1 MKKVLQLCKDE
12 FVLTAAAILA
22 ILSAFWVHPD
32 AGYLAYVDFRTLSLL
47 FCLMAVMGGFQRLG
61 VFRAIA
67 QALLRRVG
75 TSSVRIVLVLV
86 LLAFFFSMLI
96 TNDVGLIT
104 FVPFTFTVLEL
115 LGEKARDRLV
125 VPVITLETLAANLG
139 SMLTPI
145 GNPQNLYLYGKAGL
159 SVGGFLLLM
168 LPLTSVAGA
177 LLVIWSIVVGVRR
190 GAKAE
195 EVANA
200 PNGEIIVDKA
210 SKLVETVT
218 GHDEKKKIL
227 LLLIYL
233 ILFALSLLTVANKVP
248 FVFTLAVTFA
258 CILFLDHKT
267 LGKVDYFLLLT
278 FTAFFIFIGNMGRI
292 PAFSNFLGGIVDGR
306 EVPVGILSS
315 QVISNVPAALLLS
328 GFSENYKE
336 LIIGVNLGGLGT
348 LIASMA
354 SLISYKYLAKLA
366 PGKKGRYLAYFTV
379 ASIVFL
385 GVLLLA
391 YYGMKLF

>member
-1 MKKVLQLCKDE
+1 MENIQ
-12 FVLTAAAILA
+12 FAYP
-22 ILSAFWVHPD
+22 LSKLKHHK
-32 AGYLAYVDFRTLSLL
+32 
-47 FCLMAVMGGFQRLG
+47 
-61 VFRAIA
+61 
-67 QALLRRVG
+67 G
-75 TSSVRIVLVLV
+75 TF
-86 LLAFFFSMLI
+86 LAFFFSMLI

-210 SKLVETVT
+210 SKQVETVT
-218 GHDEKKKIL
+218 GHDEKKK
-227 LLLIYL
+227 
-233 ILFALSLLTVANKVP
+233 T
-248 FVFTLAVTFA
+248 
-258 CILFLDHKT
+258 
-267 LGKVDYFLLLT
+267 DY
-278 FTAFFIFIGNMGRI
+278 
-292 PAFSNFLGGIVDGR
+292 
-306 EVPVGILSS
+306 
-315 QVISNVPAALLLS
+315 
-328 GFSENYKE
+328 
-336 LIIGVNLGGLGT
+336 
-348 LIASMA
+348 
-354 SLISYKYLAKLA
+354 
-366 PGKKGRYLAYFTV
+366 
-379 ASIVFL
+379 
-385 GVLLLA
+385 
-391 YYGMKLF
+391 